1 MMMVMTMTLDELW
14 ADVRH
19 FRRRTSGEEE
29 AKTTVKA
36 ATVRRRAPR
45 RIVVRL

>member
-1 MMMVMTMTLDELW
+1 MMVVMMMILDELW

-36 ATVRRRAPR
+36 ATVRSRAPR